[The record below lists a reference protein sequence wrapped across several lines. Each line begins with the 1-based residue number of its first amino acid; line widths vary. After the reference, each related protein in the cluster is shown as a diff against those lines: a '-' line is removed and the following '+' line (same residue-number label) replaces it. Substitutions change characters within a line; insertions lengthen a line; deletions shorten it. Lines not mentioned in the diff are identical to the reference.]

1 MKINIQKT
9 HQGHEHQGHEHHPN
23 KIHSLSFYGDENVKE
38 DFYFLFYVNR
48 EMKGAK
54 RRRMNKGRQIS

>member
-1 MKINIQKT
+1 MV
-9 HQGHEHQGHEHHPN
+9 HQGHEHHPN